1 MGFALGIGTKDRG
14 HLNRAVPAISILTL
28 LSKPN
33 SQLTAAYY
41 YKAAAAIVD
50 VRSGLLAFSR
60 LALGRLRGPRGLGW
74 VFGKHFAAQGS
85 AFASKCRHR
94 GLTG

>member
-41 YKAAAAIVD
+41 YKAAGARGRD
-50 VRSGLLAFSR
+50 RRRSIRS
-60 LALGRLRGPRGLGW
+60 
-74 VFGKHFAAQGS
+74 
-85 AFASKCRHR
+85 
-94 GLTG
+94 TGV